1 MVKMRERF
9 DSLIDVLEKKAWLKR
24 TWGGAGVAPYEDTA
38 RTGAYTYRTRP
49 ITYADCEGLCA
60 LGVID
65 EFLGAL
71 YCNQSITY
79 FDEEE
84 LDALSKPVDERLL
97 DWWDSILVNV
107 GQEFAHQIFMKWKFP
122 YFKQAIDDGRVH
134 YLTVKSWTTISACND
149 AESTVKADMLDLLGV
164 IDLYPPFQEVKNLTR
179 MPTSKK
185 LALAKPYYKKQ
196 CKPETRKL
204 GYYAPEMGYLHEVN
218 LLEIETHIRL
228 LREANIL

>member
-9 DSLIDVLEKKAWLKR
+9 DSLIDVLEKKAWLKH
-24 TWGGAGVAPYEDTA
+24 TWGGAGVAPYEETG

-49 ITYADCEGLCA
+49 SIYADCEGLCA

-71 YCNQSITY
+71 YCNQPISY
-79 FDEEE
+79 FDEGE
-84 LDALSKPVDERLL
+84 LDELSKPQDERLL
-97 DWWDSILVNV
+97 DWWDSILINV
-107 GQEFAHQIFMKWKFP
+107 GKEFAQQIFMKWKFP
-122 YFKQAIDDGRVH
+122 YFKQAIDDGRVA
-134 YLTVKSWTTISACND
+134 YQTVKSWTTIPGCND
-149 AESTVKADMLDLLGV
+149 APSTVKADILDLLGV
-164 IDLYPPFQEVKNLTR
+164 IDLYPPFQEVKHLTR
-179 MPTSKK
+179 MPSSKK

-204 GYYAPEMGYLHEVN
+204 GYYANEVN